1 MKFCFRKKPS
11 PTAFFWLWF
20 LLFWLIPASLSAQEI
35 PCVWSGVSR
44 IVVVGDLHGDYEN
57 FVKMLKGTKLVDSDL
72 NWAAGQTFLVQM
84 GDVMDRG
91 PDARKIFDLIKKLE
105 QQAAEAGGQV
115 QMLIGNHE
123 EMNITG
129 ISFDYEDY
137 VTVEQFQSFLPDD
150 YRARKQ
156 KELEKKARRGRSI
169 QKLWKEVIQM
179 DLDARNKYLVNFH
192 RKYGKW
198 LLQHNAVIKVNDL
211 VLVHGGISEEFSR
224 WKLEEIN
231 QRLRQELAVFQ
242 KVLLNGTVPGKLK
255 FEVVYNSNGPLWYR
269 QLALTN
275 GNIMED
281 QVDRIL
287 ANLEARH
294 LVVAHTPQLVLS
306 LKDMR
311 RFDGKVWVVDTG
323 ISRAYGGYLRALIIN
338 EGEFSLWGVDDAK
351 K

>member
-1 MKFCFRKKPS
+1 MKFHFRKKPGS
-11 PTAFFWLWF
+11 TVIFWLWL
-20 LLFWLIPASLSAQEI
+20 LLFWLIPANLAAEEI

-57 FVKMLKGTKLVDSDL
+57 FVKILKGTKLVDSGL

-84 GDVMDRG
+84 GDVIDRG

-105 QQAAEAGGQV
+105 MQAAEAGGQV

-150 YRARKQ
+150 YRERKQ
-156 KELEKKARRGRSI
+156 KELEKKARRGKSI
-169 QKLWKEVIQM
+169 QKLWREVIQM
-179 DLDARNKYLVNFH
+179 DLEARNKYLVNFNQ
-192 RKYGKW
+192 KYGKW
-198 LLQHNAVIKVNDL
+198 ILRHNAVIKINDL
-211 VLVHGGISEEFSR
+211 VFVHGGISEEFSL

-231 QRLRQELAVFQ
+231 KRLRQELAAFQ
-242 KVLLNGTVPGKLK
+242 KVWLNGAVPGNFK
-255 FEVVYNSNGPLWYR
+255 FEVVYKSKGPLWYR

-287 ANLEARH
+287 ANLEASH
-294 LVVAHTPQLVLS
+294 LVVAHTPRLVSS

-311 RFDGKVWVVDTG
+311 RFGGKVWVVDTG
-323 ISRAYGGYLRALIIN
+323 ISRAYGGYLRALIID
-338 EGEFSLWGVDDAK
+338 EGQFSLWGVNDETK
-351 K
+351 

>member
-1 MKFCFRKKPS
+1 MKCRFRKKLGQ
-11 PTAFFWLWF
+11 TAVLWLWL
-20 LLFWLIPASLSAQEI
+20 LLFWLVPANLSAEDI

-57 FVKMLKGTKLVDSDL
+57 FLKILKGTKLVDSGL

-105 QQAAEAGGQV
+105 IQAAEAGGQV

-150 YRARKQ
+150 YRERKQ
-156 KELEKKARRGRSI
+156 KELEKKARRGKSL
-169 QKLWKEVIQM
+169 QKLWREVIQM
-179 DLDARNKYLVNFH
+179 DLEARNKYLVNFNQ
-192 RKYGKW
+192 KYGKW
-198 LLQHNAVIKVNDL
+198 ILRHNAVIKINDL
-211 VLVHGGISEEFSR
+211 VFVHGGISEEFSR

-231 QRLRQELAVFQ
+231 KRLRQELAAFQ
-242 KVLLNGTVPGKLK
+242 KVWLNGAVPGNFK
-255 FEVVYNSNGPLWYR
+255 FEVVYKSNGPLWYR

-287 ANLEARH
+287 ANLEASH
-294 LVVAHTPQLVLS
+294 LVVAHTPRLVSS

-311 RFDGKVWVVDTG
+311 RFGGKVWVVDTG
-323 ISRAYGGYLRALIIN
+323 ISRAYGGCLRALIID
-338 EGEFSLWGVDDAK
+338 EGQFSLWGVNDETK
-351 K
+351 

>member
-1 MKFCFRKKPS
+1 MKCRFRKKPG
-11 PTAFFWLWF
+11 PPVVFWLWL
-20 LLFWLIPASLSAQEI
+20 LLFWLIPANLSAEDI

-57 FVKMLKGTKLVDSDL
+57 FVKILKGTKLVDSGL

-105 QQAAEAGGQV
+105 IQAAEAGGLV

-150 YRARKQ
+150 YRERKQ
-156 KELEKKARRGRSI
+156 KELEKKARRGTSL
-169 QKLWKEVIQM
+169 QKLWREVIQM
-179 DLDARNKYLVNFH
+179 DLEARNKYLVNINQ
-192 RKYGKW
+192 KYGKW
-198 LLQHNAVIKVNDL
+198 ILRHNAVIKINDL
-211 VLVHGGISEEFSR
+211 VFVHGGISEEFSL

-231 QRLRQELAVFQ
+231 KRLRQELAAFQ
-242 KVLLNGTVPGKLK
+242 KVWLNGAVQGNFK
-255 FEVVYNSNGPLWYR
+255 FEVVYKSNGPLWYR

-287 ANLEARH
+287 ANLEASH
-294 LVVAHTPQLVLS
+294 LVVAHTPRLVSS

-311 RFDGKVWVVDTG
+311 RFGGKVWVVDTG
-323 ISRAYGGYLRALIIN
+323 ISRAYGGYLRALIID
-338 EGEFSLWGVDDAK
+338 EGQFSLWGVNDETK
-351 K
+351 

>member
-1 MKFCFRKKPS
+1 MEFCFRKKPS
-11 PTAFFWLWF
+11 PTAVFWLWF

-35 PCVWSGVSR
+35 PCVWSEVSR

-57 FVKMLKGTKLVDSDL
+57 FVKILKGTKLVDPDL

-105 QQAAEAGGQV
+105 PQAAEAGGQV

-129 ISFDYEDY
+129 IAFDYEDY

-150 YRARKQ
+150 YRLRKQ

-169 QKLWKEVIQM
+169 QKLWRELIQM
-179 DLDARNKYLVNFH
+179 DQEARNKYLVNFNK
-192 RKYGKW
+192 KYGKW
-198 LLQHNAVIKVNDL
+198 ILQHNAVIKVNDL

-269 QLALTN
+269 QLALPN
-275 GNIMED
+275 GNIIED

-294 LVVAHTPQLVLS
+294 LVVAHTPHLVLTLS
-306 LKDMR
+306 DMK

-323 ISRAYGGYLRALIIN
+323 ISRAYGGYLRALVIN
-338 EGEFSLWGVDDAK
+338 EGQFSLWGVDDAK